1 MSKQTLIHETM
12 IIKPRISIITVCFN
26 DKQGFIQTAESV
38 LRQSCKEFEW
48 IVIDGGST
56 DGSRLE
62 IEKIDNHIDY
72 WVSEPDKG
80 IYNGMNKGIAVASGE
95 YCLFL
100 NSGDFLCSKKSIE
113 RVKDR
118 LDGTDIIVFDIFS
131 EKKLPF
137 GLKPY
142 HIMPSAITLGSL
154 VNSGICHQAAFIKT
168 TLLKENNYDES
179 LRITSDWKFF
189 FEELIVR
196 ESSYKHVG
204 IPFASFDCTGISSK
218 NDERNNSE
226 KQSVLESYFDNS
238 LINQVKFIA
247 KWDIALAKT
256 AGYPLLTEI
265 VRGLIFVD
273 KKIFRNFIAVYKNL
287 RYVD

>member
-1 MSKQTLIHETM
+1 MRANPK
-12 IIKPRISIITVCFN
+12 ISIITVCFN

-62 IEKIDNHIDY
+62 IERLDNHIDY
-72 WVSEPDKG
+72 WVSEADKG
-80 IYNGMNKGIAVASGE
+80 IYNGMNKGIARANGE

-113 RVKDR
+113 RVKDK

-142 HIMPSAITLGSL
+142 HIMPTTITLGSL

-168 TLLKENNYDES
+168 SLLKKNNYDES
-179 LRITSDWKFF
+179 IKITSDWKFF

-196 ESSYKHVG
+196 KSSYKHIG
-204 IPFASFDCTGISSK
+204 FPFASFDCTGISSK
-218 NDERNNSE
+218 NDDRNNNE
-226 KQSVLESYFDNS
+226 KQGVLEQYFDAS
-238 LINQVKFIA
+238 VIGQVKSA
-247 KWDIALAKT
+247 TKWDNALAET
-256 AGYPLLTEI
+256 AGYPFLKEI
-265 VRGLIFVD
+265 VNSLVFID
-273 KKIFRNFIAVYKNL
+273 KRILRKIIAVYKNL
-287 RYVD
+287 RYID

>member
-1 MSKQTLIHETM
+1 MRTEHRL
-12 IIKPRISIITVCFN
+12 SIITVCFN
-26 DKQGFIQTAESV
+26 DKHGFIQTAESV

-62 IEKIDNHIDY
+62 IEKLENHIDY

-131 EKKLPF
+131 EKKFPF

-168 TLLKENNYDES
+168 ALLKENYYDES
-179 LRITSDWKFF
+179 LRITSDMNP
-189 FEELIVR
+189 V
-196 ESSYKHVG
+196 
-204 IPFASFDCTGISSK
+204 ISMLGYHLLHLTAPVFLQK
-218 NDERNNSE
+218 MMKETIARNRVYL
-226 KQSVLESYFDNS
+226 KGTL
-238 LINQVKFIA
+238 
-247 KWDIALAKT
+247 T
-256 AGYPLLTEI
+256 LL
-265 VRGLIFVD
+265 
-273 KKIFRNFIAVYKNL
+273 
-287 RYVD
+287 